1 MKQLM
6 DSWKNVDYIV
16 KSDLFQ
22 TGKTDLTKFH
32 PVDAQCITGFLFV
45 YLNTY
50 ARMFCHVL
58 SLLFVSGHQVSFGA
72 YTQHLSP
79 QRICY
84 RKVLFMKGGK
94 NEKL

>member
-6 DSWKNVDYIV
+6 DSWKNVDYVV

-45 YLNTY
+45 YLNAY
-50 ARMFCHVL
+50 ARSFFQHVL
-58 SLLFVSGHQVSFGA
+58 SSIYSGHQVSMG
-72 YTQHLSP
+72 
-79 QRICY
+79 
-84 RKVLFMKGGK
+84 VL
-94 NEKL
+94 